1 MAIHVLVGAAYQLI
15 VAHQPTAGA
24 AGTLLQ
30 TQPMLVVADR
40 GGNLVKASALHQ
52 YLNVC
57 VSLLPTS
64 NAHRDRNNN
73 VSAAT
78 HHTPNCTGEDDRL
91 TGTLQISSQ
100 RGKAYFYDLGVMM
113 IGDAWRLQFVAEGLQ
128 NAVSEPFAVSQ
139 PANASELSGGLTLG
153 LSLLVFDAVEQRALV
168 LVLAAVLGVNT
179 YDVTLTKIVELR
191 VSRRRHLLSEGLE
204 VSFRVVLHNTHQQQ
218 RAQELSAGDNFVQ
231 AFADALS
238 ELDDANLFASNVLH
252 LSAPRILDLKMV
264 VQAPGLDDSERDSWS
279 GFWTWGDRRVS
290 TPAGIIFKESSGD
303 MQMLVGATGAKE
315 NQGSSSALSCAGTG
329 NRSLAALVCY
339 SDLGEFVGVASLR
352 KTRGSLGAVEAVATL
367 VSRRH
372 SPVEPVLG
380 AEIVSEII
388 SIPAVGDAGMGRGSV
403 PVVQVVAVSDTRE
416 ILAASVSLFQ
426 VRLNASSGKTSLTKE
441 ETLPQSQGVVAVAH
455 LSHFGYEYLM
465 SVSHYS
471 RDLESYALPSVLYRL
486 QMQSATGPRAWLPV
500 QTYTTYGATQVVSF
514 RIDRDVFLAISNYY
528 NGSSHHVMSEVVR
541 FTVVDA
547 QGQYTPL
554 PLLNSNQSIA
564 TVGARAV
571 AHFHGAGS
579 PKERDEMLLFTSE
592 LTDTIH
598 FLVWDRDA
606 AQFVMCHQLF
616 HVRPTSVA
624 VTTTSSTTHMIGI
637 ASALQ
642 DVAIFST
649 AGLGLSRQLVKLQ
662 TLATGPGHY
671 LRALTLRVHLIP
683 TAESVRELEDL
694 KCFAH
699 VEYRLQ
705 HEASAPRDL
714 SSVFCIMGRDQGSQ
728 ESELDIFLRLPT
740 RNATSLM
747 SITLDDGSLIVS
759 GNTDQPQ
766 NGGGGGLDVYDVR
779 DYSLT
784 REANNLKLVASILP
798 FEDELHINQRYTAT
812 VRLRNGEE
820 NTFGGGGGASPLF
833 ARSACACIMGA
844 DGSLGNAMTSTGEGS
859 ISSFDAAGFAV
870 FSNVSFTMPCVAQR
884 VVLVNPFLE
893 SVSTPPFRVSPPY
906 TPGSAELPALSRL
919 QITQI
924 SSISTVVHS
933 PVLESGKP
941 FHVSLR
947 RVNCWGED
955 AAWPLPPR
963 SITATS
969 LRHELRNAVADDL
982 DPAGVV
988 LDFQNLEIRGSGTNV
1003 LLEFSAPGFLPART
1017 SVAVA
1022 QSMHWQQPLAQTTT
1036 TSSPTAHELLSHVVG
1051 ASAVSFGAFA
1061 LIFGGRRGHGLVPRT
1076 TVIDA
1081 DADEVYALN
1090 VSGAEPS
1097 ARWQHAACRT
1107 DGSMWVLGG
1116 LGPDNSYAGGMF
1128 ELRVES
1134 RKWINWSTT
1143 LLQPAAPSRHELGRK
1158 FHLAC
1163 TAEYVVV
1170 STLECHDFLNNSA
1183 RNYSGEKL
1191 WYRSR
1196 HPSGTPPA
1204 AFESG
1209 DSEANCSNM
1218 SASVY
1223 VMQVPPTASQPTN
1236 LSANGSWTRINI
1248 FDDAPVPQTG
1258 THSHS
1263 SGSLQGHLLNLAAMT
1278 SDGTNSQMYS
1288 TVSLNG
1294 KCARALTFE
1303 NVSQVW
1309 AVS

>member
-1 MAIHVLVGAAYQLI
+1 MLVGAAYQLI
-15 VAHQPTAGA
+15 IAHQPTAGV
-24 AGTLLQ
+24 AGTLLH

-52 YLNVC
+52 YFNVC

-64 NAHRDRNNN
+64 NAHLDRNN

-78 HHTPNCTGEDDRL
+78 HHSSNCTGGDDRL
-91 TGTLQISSQ
+91 TGTFQISSK
-100 RGKAYFYDLGVMM
+100 RGKAYYYDLGVMM

-128 NAVSEPFAVSQ
+128 NAVSEPFTVAL
-139 PANASELSGGLTLG
+139 PANSSVLTGELTLA
-153 LSLLVFDAVEQRALV
+153 LSLLEFDTAEQRT
-168 LVLAAVLGVNT
+168 LVLALATVLGVNPEGVML
-179 YDVTLTKIVELR
+179 DSIVELR

-204 VSFRVVLHNTHQQQ
+204 VSFRVVLQNDYQQQ

-231 AFADALS
+231 AFEDALS
-238 ELDDANLFASNVLH
+238 EVDDANLLASNILY

-264 VQAPGLDDSERDSWS
+264 VQVPVLDDSERDSWS
-279 GFWTWGDRRVS
+279 GFWTWGDRRMS
-290 TPAGIIFKESSGD
+290 TPAGIIFKELSGD
-303 MQMLVGATGAKE
+303 MQMFVGAIGAEE
-315 NQGSSSALSCAGTG
+315 NLGSSSSLSCAGNG
-329 NRSLAALVCY
+329 NKSLAALVCY
-339 SDLGEFVGVASLR
+339 TELGDFFGVASLR
-352 KTRGSLGAVEAVATL
+352 KTRASLGAVEAVATL
-367 VSRRH
+367 VSRRQ
-372 SPVEPVLG
+372 SPIEPVLG
-380 AEIVSEII
+380 AQIVSEII
-388 SIPAVGDAGMGRGSV
+388 SIPAVGNAGSGGGSV
-403 PVVQVVAVSDTRE
+403 PVVRVVAVSDTRE

-426 VRLNASSGKTSLTKE
+426 VRLNASSGRTSLTKE
-441 ETLPQSQGVVAVAH
+441 EILPQSQGVVAVAH

-465 SVSHYS
+465 TVSHYS

-486 QMQSATGPRAWLPV
+486 QMHNATGPRAWMPV
-500 QTYTTYGATQVVSF
+500 QTYATYGATQVVSF
-514 RIDRDVFLAISNYY
+514 RIDRDVFLAISNYF

-547 QGQYTPL
+547 QGQYTPV

-579 PKERDEMLLFTSE
+579 PKVRDEMLLFTSE
-592 LTDTIH
+592 LNDTIH

-606 AQFVMCHQLF
+606 AQFVTCQQLF
-616 HVRPTSVA
+616 HARPTSVA
-624 VTTTSSTTHMIGI
+624 VTSTSSTTHMIGI

-642 DVAIFST
+642 DVAVFST
-649 AGLGLSRQLVKLQ
+649 VGLGRSRQLVKLQ
-662 TLATGPGHY
+662 TLATGPAHY
-671 LRALTLRVHLIP
+671 FGALTLRIHLIP
-683 TAESVRELEDL
+683 TAESPRELEDL

-699 VEYRLQ
+699 VEYLLQ
-705 HEASAPRDL
+705 HQGSAPRDL
-714 SSVFCIMGRDQGSQ
+714 SSVFCLMGRDQGSQ
-728 ESELDIFLRLPT
+728 EGGLDLFLRLPT

-779 DYSLT
+779 DYLLT

-798 FEDELHINQRYTAT
+798 FGDELHINQRYTLT
-812 VRLRNGEE
+812 VRVRNGEE
-820 NTFGGGGGASPLF
+820 NSFLGGGGASPLF

-844 DGSLGNAMTSTGEGS
+844 DGSLGNAMTSTGQGS
-859 ISSFDAAGFAV
+859 MASFDAKGFAV

-884 VVLVNPFLE
+884 VVLVNPFLQ

-924 SSISTVVHS
+924 SSISTAVHF
-933 PVLESGKP
+933 PLLESGKP
-941 FHVSLR
+941 FQVSLR
-947 RVNCWGED
+947 RVNCWGDD
-955 AAWPLPPR
+955 AAWPLPAR

-969 LRHELRNAVADDL
+969 LRTELRNAVADDL

-988 LDFQNLEIRGSGTNV
+988 LDFQNLEIQGSGTNV
-1003 LLEFSAPGFLPART
+1003 LLKFSAPGFLPART

-1036 TSSPTAHELLSHVVG
+1036 TSSPTAHELLSYVVG
-1051 ASAVSFGAFA
+1051 ASAVSFGGLA
-1061 LIFGGRRGHGLVPRT
+1061 LVFGGRQRHGMVSRT

-1097 ARWQHAACRT
+1097 ARWQHAACRAG
-1107 DGSMWVLGG
+1107 GSMWVLGG

-1128 ELRVES
+1128 ELHVES

-1163 TAEYVVV
+1163 TAEYVVI

-1183 RNYSGEKL
+1183 RKHSGEML
-1191 WYRSR
+1191 WYRLR
-1196 HPSGTPPA
+1196 HPFGTPPA
-1204 AFESG
+1204 AFESD
-1209 DSEANCSNM
+1209 DSQANCSNI

-1223 VMQVPPTASQPTN
+1223 VMPVRPSRTAAAQSTD
-1236 LSANGSWTRINI
+1236 LSSNGSWTRVNLL
-1248 FDDAPVPQTG
+1248 DDAHASPKV

-1278 SDGTNSQMYS
+1278 SDGTISQRS
-1288 TVSLNG
+1288 SIVSLYS
-1294 KCARALTFE
+1294 KCARALTLE
-1303 NVSQVW
+1303 NVSQVC